1 MMIQLALMI
10 LIGQLFWEMESD
22 KLMSEVN
29 ANAVLSALVSSEAK
43 TIRKNNDIDARTK
56 NINPATDQISDL
68 ELDKA
73 LYSPNDVATLTV
85 YHSGAFGQL
94 NVKILKYGTQVNEI
108 NTITF
113 PSIDAQCK
121 FLVPGDDN
129 VQYVLDVT
137 LTDNSGNISNQ
148 QIALNASSDWKNCPI
163 YGFVSN
169 YDSASVT
176 DANASGVIQNLKRH
190 HINGLQFYDWF
201 DREDEPIRW
210 IDGVPNTYWRTFMN
224 KASFEAIIKKYI
236 DLAHDFNMKAMFY
249 LLAYGIQPGIS
260 TSTDIQKSWVNS
272 NLTAGMYLY
281 QDTSATKTYKI
292 SSASDFQKL
301 DLVLAN
307 PLSEEWQLWLTSQ
320 IRKVF
325 ARFSFDGWHI
335 DQLGAFSS
343 YPTLYNSAGTTAD
356 WGTFGNGFGYII
368 TDAHNNNPDK
378 RFVMNAVDDYA
389 TSDIANSGDTD
400 FLYSEV
406 WSNIGTTYQ
415 NVANYIKQTI
425 TTYKK
430 NLVLAAYM
438 NCGKSG
444 SSGVFNTPAV
454 LLTDAVIFGN
464 GASHIEL
471 GEHMLCN
478 EYFPNSNLSVSADLQ
493 NRLLGFYDSY
503 VSVLNFLHGAWGS
516 DAITSSTHTLATDYS
531 TGKITF
537 IEKES
542 SYGIAISLINFI
554 GTNSD
559 QWRDDNQT
567 QAEPTP
573 QSNIELKIAATNA
586 YTKAY
591 IIHCDSGCKWEE
603 TTLSGTNGA
612 WEITVDSLR
621 VWDVVVLM

>member
-1 MMIQLALMI
+1 MIPTGRQ
-10 LIGQLFWEMESD
+10 FWEMESD

-29 ANAVLSALVSSEAK
+29 TNKVLSALVSSEAN
-43 TIRKNNDIDARTK
+43 TVRKNNDVYTRTK
-56 NINPATDQISDL
+56 NINPINDSISDL
-68 ELDKA
+68 ELDKS
-73 LYSPNDVATLTV
+73 LYSPNDTATLTV
-85 YHSGAFGQL
+85 YHTGAFGQL
-94 NVKILKYGTQVNEI
+94 NVKILKYGTRVSEI
-108 NTITF
+108 NTITL
-113 PSIDAQCK
+113 PSVDAQCK

-137 LTDNSGNISNQ
+137 LTDNNSNTSNQ
-148 QIALNASSDWKNCPI
+148 QIALNVSSDWKNCPI
-163 YGFVSN
+163 YGFLGN

-176 DANASGVIQNLKRH
+176 DAYASGIIKTLRRH
-190 HINGLQFYDWF
+190 HINGIQFYDWY
-201 DREDEPIRW
+201 DRED
-210 IDGVPNTYWRTFMN
+210 VPTRFVDDVPYTYWRGFMDN
-224 KASFEAIIKKYI
+224 PVFEEKIRKYI
-236 DLAHDFNMKAMFY
+236 DLCHDSGMKAMFY

-260 TSTDIQKSWVNS
+260 SSSDLQKSWVNT
-272 NLTAGMYLY
+272 NLTPGMYLY
-281 QDTSATKTYKI
+281 KDTKASENYKI
-292 SSASDFQKL
+292 SSASDYQKL
-301 DLVLAN
+301 DLILAN
-307 PLSEEWQLWLTSQ
+307 PLSEEWQGWLTSQ
-320 IRKVF
+320 IRKAF
-325 ARFSFDGWHI
+325 ARLNWDGWHI
-335 DQLGAFSS
+335 DQLGNFNG
-343 YPTLYNSAGTTAD
+343 YPTLYNSGGTTAD
-356 WGTFGNGFGYII
+356 WGNGFGYII
-368 TDAHNNNPDK
+368 VKAHNNNPDK
-378 RFVMNAVDDYA
+378 RFVMNAVDDYG
-389 TSDIANSGDTD
+389 TSDIANSGNTD

-415 NVANYIKQTI
+415 NIANYIEQTI

-438 NCGKSG
+438 NRGKSG

-478 EYFPNSNLSVSADLQ
+478 EYFPNSNLSMSTDLQ

-503 VSVLNFLHGAWGS
+503 VSVMNFLHGAWGS
-516 DAITSSTHTLATDYS
+516 DAITSSTHTLAADYS

-542 SYGIAISLINFI
+542 DYGIAVSLINFI

-567 QAEPTP
+567 QAEPIA
-573 QSNIELKIAATNA
+573 QSNIQLKIAGNYT

-591 IIHCDSGCKWEE
+591 IIHCDSGCKWEQ

-612 WEITVDSLR
+612 WEVTVDSLR
-621 VWDVVVLM
+621 IWDVVVLM

>member
-1 MMIQLALMI
+1 MLTIPTGRQ
-10 LIGQLFWEMESD
+10 FWEMESD

-29 ANAVLSALVSSEAK
+29 ANAVLSALVSSEAN
-43 TIRKNNDIDARTK
+43 TIRKNNDVYTRTK
-56 NINPATDQISDL
+56 NINPASDSISDL
-68 ELDKA
+68 ELDKS
-73 LYSPNDVATLTV
+73 LYSPNDIATLTV
-85 YHSGAFGQL
+85 YHTGGFGQL

-108 NTITF
+108 NTITL
-113 PSIDAQCK
+113 PGVDTQCK

-137 LTDNSGNISNQ
+137 LTDNNSNTSNQ
-148 QIALNASSDWKNCPI
+148 QIALNVSSDWKNCPI
-163 YGFVSN
+163 YGFLGN

-176 DANASGVIQNLKRH
+176 DADASGIIQNLRRH
-190 HINGLQFYDWF
+190 HVNGIQFYDWY
-201 DREDEPIRW
+201 DREDVPIRFV
-210 IDGVPNTYWRTFMN
+210 DDVPNTYWRGFMDN
-224 KASFEAIIKKYI
+224 PVFEEKIRKYI
-236 DLAHDFNMKAMFY
+236 DLCHDSNMKAMFY

-260 TSTDIQKSWVNS
+260 SSSDLQKSWVNT
-272 NLTAGMYLY
+272 NLTSGMYLY
-281 QDTSATKTYKI
+281 KDTGASENYKI
-292 SSASDFQKL
+292 SSASDYQKL
-301 DLVLAN
+301 DLILAN

-325 ARFSFDGWHI
+325 ARLNWDGWHI
-335 DQLGAFSS
+335 DQLGNFNS
-343 YPTLYNSAGTTAD
+343 YPTLYNSVGTTAD

-378 RFVMNAVDDYA
+378 RFVMNAVDDYG
-389 TSDIANSGDTD
+389 SSEIAGSGDTD

-406 WSNIGTTYQ
+406 WGSIGTTYQ
-415 NVANYIKQTI
+415 NIANYIKQTI

-438 NCGKSG
+438 NRGKSG

-573 QSNIELKIAATNA
+573 QSNIQLKIAGTCT

-591 IIHCDSGCKWEE
+591 IIHCDSSCKWEQ
-603 TTLSGTNGA
+603 TSLSGTNGA
-612 WEITVDSLR
+612 WEVTVDSLR